1 MTPLTFG
8 NLLKFGPKSW
18 HNTKGR
24 LPSSTKREREREREH
39 SKSHTNHATHHTC
52 AHYAIPF
59 LRRAFNKPRT
69 RAGELPRRVVER
81 RPHDDGGFPPWS
93 RPNIDSYDSQTW
105 LECYCHHWYWC
116 YQPYHQWYV
125 DKTLKWHFLLTNFFS
140 LLFRKT
146 KKFQGGWGGI
156 FCWVG
161 LK

>member
-1 MTPLTFG
+1 MTNHTLEKPNDWWWLHLPLVISL
-8 NLLKFGPKSW
+8 NLAQNPGITPKVDY
-18 HNTKGR
+18 
-24 LPSSTKREREREREH
+24 LPLLREREREREH

-125 DKTLKWHFLLTNFFS
+125 DKTLKWHFLLTNFF
-140 LLFRKT
+140 LL
-146 KKFQGGWGGI
+146 I
-156 FCWVG
+156 I
-161 LK
+161 